1 MMDKETQYRIDRA
14 LEATEVIKYYAE
26 FVYTNDGSLDWGKTR
41 RRMFDLAIEIL
52 MMCDDVCTHRDEIVD
67 VAFDAIKTIKATN
80 DEGKKDNCEAIT
92 GEEALKRF
100 FASLEGGKHESI

>member
-26 FVYTNDGSLDWGKTR
+26 LVYMNDGSLDWGITR

-52 MMCDDVCTHRDEIVD
+52 MMCDDVCEHRDEIVD
-67 VAFDAIKTIKATN
+67 VAYDAIKTIKTMNEYGRNN
-80 DEGKKDNCEAIT
+80 DGKAISM
-92 GEEALKRF
+92 EEAFK
-100 FASLEGGKHESI
+100 SLEDSMGRR